1 MLRQVQ
7 RKINKR
13 YDETS
18 PKVYSHQDWSNTNY
32 QFDKE
37 SFNYDNFEVAPIE
50 DEQSAYLSM
59 CALANYSQ
67 GAISSLGGLSAGTV
81 QNVNLSQVDSHKAC
95 LAGIGSTME
104 TTIQNMG
111 NALNVRYKS
120 EMENAGLFGGSANGA
135 MQDYAAYL
143 REVANQNTTDIL
155 GRATEF
161 SQILAGA
168 GGGGTGMQYDESVF
182 TDPDKLASTY
192 GDISKKDPSSWTE
205 EEKYIVMAYYDD
217 LAGRAAT
224 EKAKADEA
232 GLYSYDPSLWDDYNV
247 LAAEQ
252 KALEKTLKAE
262 GMMEYTGWEKGWQE
276 IKAAGKALVGEGADV
291 LGAVKDGDW
300 KGAWRELS
308 DFNNQLQATG
318 AVVTEAA
325 ASGVLKI
332 GEYINDGTELLLT
345 TAATPVTYV
354 VDKVAGTDVTGQMW
368 DATMDDV
375 ARDKVGEARDWF
387 LNDTSIGQGY
397 RDWTNENSAIAR
409 DGAAY
414 GLLEDGA
421 TKVGEIALAAGI
433 TVATGGAAA
442 PLVAAGLGFLEGTG
456 QEAER
461 RYNLTDENGNY
472 TNRSAKDTALSYL
485 KGIGKASEWYMYGNV
500 GSSIV
505 NGLGKAGAAGALD
518 TAGLTGNNARDAL
531 TRLVKSGDF
540 YLDVASSAANA
551 TSTRLTTGKWNWGE
565 MALDFG
571 LSILGNYGGEYL
583 GVANANKAARA
594 ATHVDDAA
602 RAANHADDIARG
614 AAHSDEI
621 INAQAMSD
629 AELAGV
635 WGGGDKTPISPNTD
649 KSVFSPAKQ
658 AQLDQMTGS
667 SGGSTRFHDFGD
679 YDEAVNS
686 AKVRM
691 TQYDPR
697 LTDIYD
703 EGKATGAT
711 KPHFLGYEEHNYI
724 HVTRVADESK
734 DTMHALEQLIDE
746 GNVSGLG
753 KLDDGIIEASGLCHD
768 TGMRAGGKAIPYNK
782 KTGEFGTIGEIV
794 DDNGDI
800 IRGGHPSKSAVT
812 VLENQIGGDDAE
824 MVAALDFLH
833 SKSNSGVKNI
843 VSDEQLAK
851 MLQVIDENSAK
862 GANYA
867 FDITKFG
874 TVDGNGT
881 FIPDSEQFA
890 KLKSGAIALRVG
902 DARAAKTGF
911 NQAGNMIDI
920 VQSSDPSVTINSAKQ
935 IDFPSLSAKEKES
948 ALSSLCDLEAEQGVV
963 DIVTRDGT
971 RTAVAGGQ
979 YDFSRK
985 VILGESNCACKPVY
999 VEDGM
1004 LVYVDEVLTE
1014 QAPASTLVHGLTEK
1028 FGEYASFKDIVK
1040 QKQIIQLPS
1049 DCSEE
1054 VFNFYKGILPQ
1065 TDGYAK
1071 LQIDEDSIVADFEKR
1086 TLEFIFGG
1094 TKK

>member
-485 KGIGKASEWYMYGNV
+485 KGIGKASEWYMYANV
-500 GSSIV
+500 AG
-505 NGLGKAGAAGALD
+505 GLANKGAE
-518 TAGLTGNNARDAL
+518 TAVKEMFTGNNAKDAL
-531 TRLVKSGDF
+531 LNMAKKADV
-540 YLDVASSAANA
+540 YIDVAASAANA
-551 TSTRLTTGKWNWGE
+551 TTTRLTTGKWNWGE
-565 MALDFG
+565 LGLDLG
-571 LSILGNYGGEYL
+571 LSLLGNYGAEYL
-583 GVANANKAARA
+583 TAVKGNKALASSA
-594 ATHVDDAA
+594 FMDSPSASQLDDAM
-602 RAANHADDIARG
+602 RKADDVIGQTKPADTDLSGLFDDTPTLPNNFGRDPIKLSDLDSVQPSDIAKG
-614 AAHSDEI
+614 QVDVMDSH
-621 INAQAMSD
+621 
-629 AELAGV
+629 L
-635 WGGGDKTPISPNTD
+635 
-649 KSVFSPAKQ
+649 
-658 AQLDQMTGS
+658 S
-667 SGGSTRFHDFGD
+667 SGDHYRLDGRF
-679 YDEAVNS
+679 
-686 AKVRM
+686 
-691 TQYDPR
+691 
-697 LTDIYD
+697 
-703 EGKATGAT
+703 
-711 KPHFLGYEEHNYI
+711 
-724 HVTRVADESK
+724 
-734 DTMHALEQLIDE
+734 
-746 GNVSGLG
+746 
-753 KLDDGIIEASGLCHD
+753 
-768 TGMRAGGKAIPYNK
+768 
-782 KTGEFGTIGEIV
+782 
-794 DDNGDI
+794 
-800 IRGGHPSKSAVT
+800 
-812 VLENQIGGDDAE
+812 
-824 MVAALDFLH
+824 
-833 SKSNSGVKNI
+833 
-843 VSDEQLAK
+843 
-851 MLQVIDENSAK
+851 
-862 GANYA
+862 
-867 FDITKFG
+867 
-874 TVDGNGT
+874 
-881 FIPDSEQFA
+881 DS
-890 KLKSGAIALRVG
+890 S
-902 DARAAKTGF
+902 
-911 NQAGNMIDI
+911 
-920 VQSSDPSVTINSAKQ
+920 
-935 IDFPSLSAKEKES
+935 
-948 ALSSLCDLEAEQGVV
+948 
-963 DIVTRDGT
+963 
-971 RTAVAGGQ
+971 
-979 YDFSRK
+979 
-985 VILGESNCACKPVY
+985 
-999 VEDGM
+999 
-1004 LVYVDEVLTE
+1004 
-1014 QAPASTLVHGLTEK
+1014 STLVHFGKEEQAAIINRGNDALNATLPNGQTGLDYLHSHGLDPNITSFEQLMEHNGEVGLRLPDGSTK
-1028 FGEYASFKDIVK
+1028 PTDFMIGPMGYEQVAMENGAAFYARQGIDIDAYKEVFGESRVMEFFSTGNFSAIKEAQARGLNIVNTSPDNFGAFT
-1040 QKQIIQLPS
+1040 LL
-1049 DCSEE
+1049 EE
-1054 VFNFYKGILPQ
+1054 S
-1065 TDGYAK
+1065 AK
-1071 LQIDEDSIVADFEKR
+1071 FAQ
-1086 TLEFIFGG
+1086 
-1094 TKK
+1094 

>member
-1 MLRQVQ
+1 MLKKNIRTL
-7 RKINKR
+7 NKKL
-13 YDETS
+13 DES
-18 PKVYSHQDWSNTNY
+18 APAVHSHADWDHGKY
-32 QFDKE
+32 KFDSE
-37 SFNYDNFEVAPIE
+37 SYNYDNYEVAPIE
-50 DEQSAYLSM
+50 YEQSAYLSM

-67 GAISSLGGLSAGTV
+67 GAVASLGSVDVGSV
-81 QNVNLSQVDSHKAC
+81 QNVNLSELDSHMSC
-95 LAGIGSTME
+95 VRSIGSTME
-104 TTIQNMG
+104 ATLEKMG
-111 NALNVRYKS
+111 NALNVRYTA
-120 EMENAGLFGGSANGA
+120 EMEAAGLFGGEPGQLLDIAG
-135 MQDYAAYL
+135 YL
-143 REVANQNTTDIL
+143 RGMADENSSDIL
-155 GRATEF
+155 KQLEGFGDFVQE
-161 SQILAGA
+161 SGQSSP
-168 GGGGTGMQYDESVF
+168 GMQYDESVF
-182 TDPDKLASTY
+182 TDPEKLASTY
-192 GDISKKDPSSWTE
+192 GDISKKDPSTWTD

-217 LAGRAAT
+217 LSGRAAA

-232 GLYSYDPSLWDDYNV
+232 GIYSYDPSLWDNYNV

-262 GMMEYTGWEKGWQE
+262 GMMEYSGLEKGWQE
-276 IKAAGKALVGEGADV
+276 IKSAGKALLGEGADV

-300 KGAWRELS
+300 KGAWRELN

-318 AVVTEAA
+318 AVVTEATTC
-325 ASGVLKI
+325 GVLKLF
-332 GEYINDGTELLLT
+332 EYIDDGGKILLT
-345 TAATPVTYV
+345 TATTPATYV
-354 VDKVAGTDVTGQMW
+354 IDKIAGTDITGQNW
-368 DATMDDV
+368 DKTMDDV
-375 ARDKVGEARDWF
+375 ARDRVGEARDWF
-387 LNDTSIGQGY
+387 LNSSIGQGY